1 LIGTARETP
10 PVSLGFSF
18 IVLSIGVRG
27 CLCHDLK
34 MSTEKNAWQ
43 EEVVQRLRGV
53 RYPGFSR
60 DIVSFG
66 LVQDMELTG
75 TELKLK
81 LKLTTPDPAVP
92 EKIGKEIRDSLKG
105 YAAVKSVV
113 IETEVA
119 PPQATAST
127 GPQGI
132 DGVRKIIAVASG
144 KGGVGK
150 STVAANLAVSLAKSG
165 LKVGLC
171 DCDLYGPSQALMLGC
186 REGVR
191 VEEGTERIVPAE
203 CHGVK
208 LMSMGMLLGD
218 DSPAALRGPMVTRF
232 TQQFLRQVVWGDLD
246 VLVLDL
252 PPGTG
257 DIQLT
262 IVQTVALDGAVIVT
276 TPQEVALVDARKA
289 IAMFRKVNVTILG
302 VVENMSYFTVPGTTQ
317 RHEIF
322 GTGGGRREAER
333 QKVPLLGEI
342 PLDPEARKS
351 GDEGRPVVLAA
362 STTPSG
368 KVFLELGKIMAKVLF
383 PSISS

>member
-1 LIGTARETP
+1 MSEDV
-10 PVSLGFSF
+10 PV
-18 IVLSIGVRG
+18 
-27 CLCHDLK
+27 
-34 MSTEKNAWQ
+34 WQ

-53 RYPGFSR
+53 KYPGFSR

-66 LVQDMELTG
+66 LVQDMTLEG
-75 TELKLK
+75 TELKLR

-92 EKIGKEIRDSLKG
+92 EKIGKEIRDCLKG
-105 YAAVKSVV
+105 YALVKSVA

-127 GPQGI
+127 GPQEI
-132 DGVRKIIAVASG
+132 SGVRKIIAVASG

-150 STVAANLAVSLAKSG
+150 STVAANLAVSLAKKG

-171 DCDLYGPSQALMLGC
+171 DCDLYGPSQAMMLGC
-186 REGVR
+186 QDGVR

-218 DSPAALRGPMVTRF
+218 DSPATLRGPMVTRF
-232 TQQFLRQVVWGDLD
+232 TQQFLRQVAWGDLD

-302 VVENMSYFTVPGTTQ
+302 ILENMSYFVAPGSAE

-322 GTGGGRREAER
+322 GSGGGKREAQR
-333 QKVPLLGEI
+333 QSVPLLGEI
-342 PLDPEARKS
+342 PLDPEARRC
-351 GDEGRPVVLAA
+351 GDEGKPVVLAN
-362 STTPSG
+362 SSSPSA
-368 KVFLELGKIMAKVLF
+368 KVFSDFASQVTKILF
-383 PSISS
+383 PNISS

>member
-1 LIGTARETP
+1 
-10 PVSLGFSF
+10 
-18 IVLSIGVRG
+18 
-27 CLCHDLK
+27 
-34 MSTEKNAWQ
+34 MSVNGWR
-43 EEVVQRLRGV
+43 EEVVTRLKGV
-53 RYPGFSR
+53 KYPGFSR

-66 LVQDMELTG
+66 LVQDMGMEG
-75 TELKLK
+75 TDLKLK
-81 LKLTTPDPAVP
+81 LKLTTPDPAIP
-92 EKIGKEIRDSLKG
+92 EKIGQEIRNAMKG
-105 YAAVKSVV
+105 YAPVKSVT

-119 PPQATAST
+119 PPTATATT

-132 DGVRKIIAVASG
+132 EGVKKIVAVASG

-150 STVAANLAVSLAKSG
+150 STVAANLAVGLSLG
-165 LKVGLC
+165 GMKVGLC

-186 REGVR
+186 QEGIR

-232 TQQFLRQVVWGDLD
+232 TQQFLRQVAWGDLD

-289 IAMFRKVNVTILG
+289 IAMFRKVNVEILG
-302 VVENMSYFTVPGTTQ
+302 LVENMSYFLVPGTSQ
-317 RHEIF
+317 RHAIF
-322 GTGGGRREAER
+322 GAGGGKKEAER
-333 QKVPLLGEI
+333 QKVGLLGEI
-342 PLDPEARKS
+342 PLDPEVRAG
-351 GDEGRPVVLAA
+351 GDAGQPVVEAHPTSDSA
-362 STTPSG
+362 R
-368 KVFLELGKIMAKVLF
+368 VFGKITHQLKKILF
-383 PSISS
+383 PNIRT